1 MQKGA
6 EILRASAGEPYEREF
21 AGDGDILVQREG
33 YSRIRHVF
41 VRNGKT
47 LARLKWY
54 GMRRAVYEADG
65 IRYDI
70 NIGAL
75 AKRIRVISEGG
86 SESMLIERSRGNARQ
101 EDLRVEMAEGDNFCL
116 TRSYSNRLRYA
127 ASLELHKAFY
137 ASTLLVYQYDVNLRT
152 QTTVR
157 IIVMPMMKRE
167 ARFAHRL
174 LALVVCRIILERR
187 KSGARPHRMK
197 ERQDHFT
204 SSARARERKKRL

>member
-6 EILRASAGEPYEREF
+6 EILRASAGEAYERDLLGQGE
-21 AGDGDILVQREG
+21 ILVQREG
-33 YSRIRHVF
+33 YSRISHVF
-41 VRNGKT
+41 VQNRKT

-54 GMRRAVYEADG
+54 GMRRAVYEAEG

-75 AKRIRVISEGG
+75 AKRIRVVSEDG
-86 SESMLIERSRGNARQ
+86 SESLLIERSRGNARQ

-116 TRSYSNRLRYA
+116 TRSWNKRLRYD

-137 ASTLLVYQYDVNLRT
+137 RSTLLVYRYDVKRRT

-157 IIVMPMMKRE
+157 IMVKPTMKRE
-167 ARFAHRL
+167 AKFTHRL

-187 KSGARPHRMK
+187 KSGARPHRIK
-197 ERQDHFT
+197 EKQDHFV
-204 SSARARERKKRL
+204 AGPRGRERKRRL

>member
-6 EILRASAGEPYEREF
+6 EILKAAAGEPYERDFVGE
-21 AGDGDILVQREG
+21 GEILVEREG
-33 YSRIRHVF
+33 YSRIKHVF
-41 VRNGKT
+41 IRKGKT

-54 GMRRAVYEADG
+54 GMRRAVYEAEG

-75 AKRIRVISEGG
+75 DKRIRVISEGG
-86 SESMLIERSRGNARQ
+86 SESLLIERSRGNARQ

-116 TRSYSNRLRYA
+116 TRYWSSRLKYEA
-127 ASLELHKAFY
+127 LLELRKAFY
-137 ASTLLVYQYDVNLRT
+137 ASTLLVYRYDVKQRT

-157 IIVMPMMKRE
+157 IQVKPMMRWE
-167 ARFAHRL
+167 ARFTHRL

-187 KSGARPHRMK
+187 RSGARPHRIK
-197 ERQDHFT
+197 EKQDHFI
-204 SSARARERKKRL
+204 SSARARERKRRL

>member
-6 EILRASAGEPYEREF
+6 EILRASAGEAYEREF
-21 AGDGDILVQREG
+21 VGEGEILVQREG

-41 VRNGKT
+41 LHNGKT
-47 LARLKWY
+47 VARLKWY
-54 GMRRAVYEADG
+54 GMRRAVYEAEG

-75 AKRIRVISEGG
+75 AKRIRIISEGG

-116 TRSYSNRLRYA
+116 TRSWNNRLRYEA
-127 ASLELHKAFY
+127 LLELHKAFY
-137 ASTLLVYQYDVNLRT
+137 ASTLLVYRYDVELRT

-157 IIVMPMMKRE
+157 IIVKPTMRRE
-167 ARFAHRL
+167 AKFTHRL

-187 KSGARPHRMK
+187 KSGAHPHRIK
-197 ERQDHFT
+197 ERQDHFI
-204 SSARARERKKRL
+204 SSARARERKNRL

>member
-6 EILRASAGEPYEREF
+6 EILRAAAGEPYERDFVRE
-21 AGDGDILVQREG
+21 GEILVQREG
-33 YSRIRHVF
+33 YSRIRHIF
-41 VRNGKT
+41 VHNGKT

-54 GMRRAVYEADG
+54 GMRRAVYEAEG

-75 AKRIRVISEGG
+75 AKRIRIISEGG
-86 SESMLIERSRGNARQ
+86 SESLLIERSRGNTRQ

-116 TRSYSNRLRYA
+116 TRSWNNRLRHEA
-127 ASLELHKAFY
+127 LLELHKAFY
-137 ASTLLVYQYDVNLRT
+137 LSTLLVYRYDVKQRT

-157 IIVMPMMKRE
+157 ILVKPTMKRE

-174 LALVVCRIILERR
+174 LALVVCRIIVERR
-187 KSGARPHRMK
+187 RSGARPHRVK
-197 ERQDHFT
+197 EKQDHFI